1 MQNIGLPKVTIVT
14 VVYNSKDFL
23 EETID
28 CVRKQNYPDKEF
40 VVIDGGST
48 DGTVDIIKKHEDVIT
63 FWSSEPDNGIYD
75 AMNKGIKSAGED
87 GYITFLNAGDFYC
100 NDNVLLDLFSGIGE
114 EFDVVY
120 GDTLVFNDGEIEDY
134 TYQEAVD
141 FTVENLFKR
150 SSAAVCHQSIFVHK
164 KSCPM
169 YDASLVFKGELNWF
183 YDILEQKK
191 EIKYLNR
198 KIPVSY
204 YRAGG
209 FGDKH
214 YWKNNFEEIGLIYK
228 KFGISA
234 FFKPGYMLHL
244 FHLVKWGFKLDF
256 LDYPIKFLRVL
267 RKLFFATF
275 HPIQYN
281 RLLRLKFGGY
291 LQEKNWLK
299 HTKISD
305 RYFYKKVDVN
315 SCTYP
320 FIDFFSGKKRGG
332 LRILELNG
340 LNSSIYFKAE
350 LDKSNK
356 VDKIFTD
363 KLVYEQLFKHSGK
376 EGRFFTCL
384 SDFTTQAVPEYDVL
398 ILNEPKNLKME
409 LLSLLN
415 EGGVIIYNEGEDRR
429 LQISPLVNNGDYRML
444 EFNGLSP
451 GSRKLNHT
459 VLLYRNGNC
468 LDI

>member
-1 MQNIGLPKVTIVT
+1 MQNIDLPKVTIVT

-164 KSCPM
+164 RSCPM
-169 YDASLVFKGELNWF
+169 YDAALIFKGELNWF

-191 EIKYLNR
+191 EIKYINR

-234 FFKPGYMLHL
+234 FLKPGYMLHL

-267 RKLFFATF
+267 RKLFFATC

-320 FIDFFSGKKRGG
+320 FIDFFFCKKIGG
-332 LRILELNG
+332 FKLLELNG
-340 LNSSIYFKAE
+340 LNSSIYFRDE
-350 LDKSNK
+350 LDKPNK
-356 VDKIFTD
+356 VDRVFTD
-363 KLVYEQLFKHSGK
+363 KKLYDQLAKYENITARCFASLK
-376 EGRFFTCL
+376 EFIAKCSF
-384 SDFTTQAVPEYDVL
+384 EYDIVL
-398 ILNEPKNLKME
+398 INDTKVITEE
-409 LLSLLN
+409 LISLLN
-415 EGGVIIYNEGEDRR
+415 KGGVIICNEGEDKR
-429 LQISPLVNNGDYRML
+429 LHTNTILKKHGFKML
-444 EFNGLSP
+444 PFTGMSP
-451 GSRKLNHT
+451 GSRKMNNT
-459 VLLYRNGNC
+459 MLLYKDSNIFN
-468 LDI
+468 I